1 MAFFKIATIG
11 DTKDNV
17 YFEVAQQLL
26 AQGYSENDLNEIEFV
41 DITGMT
47 KDDIEELG
55 PVHGV
60 MYFSNTSQDNPDKI
74 NKDELLKTLLSLHT
88 VPSDLK
94 LFALSHEPVTSE
106 EQNKEE
112 EKIQSYIKE
121 EFPNIKNTE
130 NLSMFLSLAN
140 IDTPEAMVAY
150 THGIIETAFV
160 PDFEYIDSIESQT
173 KQKVDKMLELVT
185 SSLELKHPYTA
196 GHVERV
202 SVFAEA
208 IAREM
213 GCNDKEI
220 DDIVIAAKLHDIGKL
235 IIPDRIL
242 ASSKDLDY
250 NDRKQMDIHDKAGAQ
265 LLEALTSYDTNLTE
279 KLSPEVLK
287 GIKHHH
293 KDWDGR
299 HDKKSEIPDPIR
311 GKKIGKYA
319 TIIAVADCI
328 DAMVSQRAYNNPK
341 HILDT
346 FRDLWSNREK
356 QFEPAAAEAA
366 IMVLGKEIASL
377 GYDPVKMFSEV
388 SSNPWWG
395 KFDLGLQ
402 NFFNANANEFKV
414 NEHPEPGTY
423 SSLGFR
429 LTEQGYFEFN
439 GKNAAQLDPEIRY
452 ESEIRFL
459 TTHPDKIGSIPKGIT
474 LSPEE
479 IKKAAIAQAKDK
491 FIKQDD
497 EGTRAL
503 DRSRVYQIEKDI
515 HQEFSEE
522 TMSNNIRSKTDI
534 ISVEARK
541 IAEPDIPK
549 QVHDIQIKRNDCQN
563 AITTTKSLREQENQR
578 ESGIGALV
586 TSVDDR

>member
-60 MYFSNTSQDNPDKI
+60 MYFSNTSQDNPDKL

-299 HDKKSEIPDPIR
+299 HTRS
-311 GKKIGKYA
+311 
-319 TIIAVADCI
+319 
-328 DAMVSQRAYNNPK
+328 
-341 HILDT
+341 
-346 FRDLWSNREK
+346 
-356 QFEPAAAEAA
+356 
-366 IMVLGKEIASL
+366 
-377 GYDPVKMFSEV
+377 
-388 SSNPWWG
+388 
-395 KFDLGLQ
+395 
-402 NFFNANANEFKV
+402 
-414 NEHPEPGTY
+414 Y
-423 SSLGFR
+423 SW
-429 LTEQGYFEFN
+429 
-439 GKNAAQLDPEIRY
+439 
-452 ESEIRFL
+452 
-459 TTHPDKIGSIPKGIT
+459 
-474 LSPEE
+474 
-479 IKKAAIAQAKDK
+479 
-491 FIKQDD
+491 
-497 EGTRAL
+497 
-503 DRSRVYQIEKDI
+503 
-515 HQEFSEE
+515 
-522 TMSNNIRSKTDI
+522 
-534 ISVEARK
+534 
-541 IAEPDIPK
+541 
-549 QVHDIQIKRNDCQN
+549 
-563 AITTTKSLREQENQR
+563 
-578 ESGIGALV
+578 
-586 TSVDDR
+586 

>member
-1 MAFFKIATIG
+1 
-11 DTKDNV
+11 
-17 YFEVAQQLL
+17 
-26 AQGYSENDLNEIEFV
+26 
-41 DITGMT
+41 
-47 KDDIEELG
+47 
-55 PVHGV
+55 
-60 MYFSNTSQDNPDKI
+60 
-74 NKDELLKTLLSLHT
+74 
-88 VPSDLK
+88 
-94 LFALSHEPVTSE
+94 
-106 EQNKEE
+106 
-112 EKIQSYIKE
+112 
-121 EFPNIKNTE
+121 
-130 NLSMFLSLAN
+130 MFLSLAN
-140 IDTPEAMVAY
+140 IDTPEAMKAY

-160 PDFEYIDSIESQT
+160 PDFEYIDSIENQT

-213 GCNDKEI
+213 GCTDKEI
-220 DDIVIAAKLHDIGKL
+220 DDIVIASKLHDIGKL

-265 LLEALTSYDTNLTE
+265 LLEALTSYDSDLAE
-279 KLSPEVLK
+279 KLSPDVLK

-293 KDWDGR
+293 KDWDGK
-299 HDKKSEIPDPIR
+299 HDKKSETLDPIR

-366 IMVLGKEIASL
+366 IMVLGKEIAAL

-402 NFFNANANEFKV
+402 SFFNANADEFKV
-414 NEHPEPGTY
+414 NEHPETGSY
-423 SSLGFR
+423 GSLGFR

-439 GKNAAQLDPEIRY
+439 GKNATPLNPEIRY

-459 TTHPDKIGSIPKGIT
+459 TAHPDKIGSIPAGIT
-474 LSPEE
+474 LSHEE
-479 IKKAAIAQAKDK
+479 TKKAAIAQAKDK
-491 FIKQDD
+491 FIKQDS

-503 DRSRVYQIEKDI
+503 DRSRIYQIEKDI
-515 HQEFSEE
+515 PQDFSEE
-522 TMSNNIRSKTDI
+522 SKSNNVDDKILSVKTQ
-534 ISVEARK
+534 K
-541 IAEPDIPK
+541 IVEPDIPK

-563 AITTTKSLREQENQR
+563 AITTTKSLREQENQQ
-578 ESGIGALV
+578 EVGIGTPV
-586 TSVDDR
+586 TEVDDR

>member
-60 MYFSNTSQDNPDKI
+60 MYFSNTSQDNPDKL

-213 GCNDKEI
+213 GCNDK
-220 DDIVIAAKLHDIGKL
+220 
-235 IIPDRIL
+235 
-242 ASSKDLDY
+242 
-250 NDRKQMDIHDKAGAQ
+250 
-265 LLEALTSYDTNLTE
+265 
-279 KLSPEVLK
+279 
-287 GIKHHH
+287 
-293 KDWDGR
+293 
-299 HDKKSEIPDPIR
+299 
-311 GKKIGKYA
+311 
-319 TIIAVADCI
+319 
-328 DAMVSQRAYNNPK
+328 
-341 HILDT
+341 
-346 FRDLWSNREK
+346 
-356 QFEPAAAEAA
+356 
-366 IMVLGKEIASL
+366 
-377 GYDPVKMFSEV
+377 
-388 SSNPWWG
+388 
-395 KFDLGLQ
+395 
-402 NFFNANANEFKV
+402 
-414 NEHPEPGTY
+414 
-423 SSLGFR
+423 
-429 LTEQGYFEFN
+429 
-439 GKNAAQLDPEIRY
+439 
-452 ESEIRFL
+452 
-459 TTHPDKIGSIPKGIT
+459 
-474 LSPEE
+474 
-479 IKKAAIAQAKDK
+479 
-491 FIKQDD
+491 
-497 EGTRAL
+497 
-503 DRSRVYQIEKDI
+503 
-515 HQEFSEE
+515 
-522 TMSNNIRSKTDI
+522 
-534 ISVEARK
+534 
-541 IAEPDIPK
+541 
-549 QVHDIQIKRNDCQN
+549 
-563 AITTTKSLREQENQR
+563 
-578 ESGIGALV
+578 
-586 TSVDDR
+586 